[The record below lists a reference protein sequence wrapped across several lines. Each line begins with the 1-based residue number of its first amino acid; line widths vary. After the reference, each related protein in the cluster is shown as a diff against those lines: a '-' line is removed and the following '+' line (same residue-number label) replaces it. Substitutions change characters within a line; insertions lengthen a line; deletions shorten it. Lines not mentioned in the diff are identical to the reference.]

1 MVRPIVLAGL
11 FVLFPAIV
19 EGQGRA
25 AMPAAAPAHMM
36 AAAPMSAAHP
46 VQPVVAQPGAGARI
60 VPRSGIVRTGVRP
73 SVRITRRPAGERRN
87 FDTDDRM
94 RPSACRS
101 GAPGLG
107 FDAVHLAAVC
117 GPGAVGTGRFGQRAP
132 FFFPFFDGGF
142 YLPSVP
148 VEEEA
153 AVTGAQQQEASE
165 VDAREA
171 RRRVRDS
178 QPAPAPVVEPDRTPI
193 REVEQYVFVRRD
205 GTLFFAVAYAWEN
218 GTLRYV
224 TSEGLRRNIAQNAL
238 DLEAT
243 QQFNEQRGLN
253 FRLPA

>member
-1 MVRPIVLAGL
+1 MVRPILLAGL
-11 FVLFPAIV
+11 FVLLPAIV

-36 AAAPMSAAHP
+36 AAAPMPVAHA
-46 VQPVVAQPGAGARI
+46 VQPVVAQPGVAARI
-60 VPRSGIVRTGVRP
+60 VSRSGVVRTGVGP
-73 SVRITRRPAGERRN
+73 SARITRRPTGGRRH

-94 RPSACRS
+94 RSSACRS
-101 GAPGLG
+101 GVPGLG
-107 FDAVHLAAVC
+107 FDEVHLAAVC
-117 GPGAVGTGRFGQRAP
+117 PNGVGAGRFRQGSP

-142 YLPSVP
+142 SMPGVP
-148 VEEEA
+148 VEEA
-153 AVTGAQQQEASE
+153 TSTDVQQQEASE

-171 RRRVRDS
+171 RRRVRNS
-178 QPAPAPVVEPDRTPI
+178 QPAPAPVAEPDHTPI
-193 REVEQYVFVRRD
+193 REAEQYVFVRRD
-205 GTLFFAVAYAWEN
+205 GTLFFAMAYAWEN

-224 TSEGLRRNIAQNAL
+224 TTEGLRRNIAQNAL